1 MDGWIRRKTW
11 SASSSCSARTAVA
24 MWLTRSTALWRWPR
38 RPSNGEHKSRATPSS
53 RTSSRESRGLPRLTQ
68 QEIVKLDYPRIC
80 AGSGDLLHQAVLAFI
95 KPMRPFAIADTR
107 YQSSRPG
114 HTHRREAIRSS
125 TLTVPENKLL
135 GYPCFRYVQSGKI
148 VSAVRKGCRLAKR
161 RLSLSWIRKVIQLI
175 LFVASTPAWTPQV
188 RELGQRERGS
198 PTEQSK
204 GLYAQPGTVR
214 PSGLAGV
221 PARCPTC

>member
-1 MDGWIRRKTW
+1 MP
-11 SASSSCSARTAVA
+11 A
-24 MWLTRSTALWRWPR
+24 
-38 RPSNGEHKSRATPSS
+38 
-53 RTSSRESRGLPRLTQ
+53 Q
-68 QEIVKLDYPRIC
+68 QETAKLDYPRIC

-114 HTHRREAIRSS
+114 HTHRRAAIRSS

-175 LFVASTPAWTPQV
+175 LFVASTPSWTPQV

-198 PTEQSK
+198 PYRAIQ
-204 GLYAQPGTVR
+204 
-214 PSGLAGV
+214 GV
-221 PARCPTC
+221 ACAAWDR